1 MILDESIL
9 PKSHLASFGV
19 SLSGGGIVCFWTKF
33 DSVPFS
39 FFELFV
45 GFLQVVVDSILTV
58 IPSFGS
64 RQLEVQFSSGF
75 KS

>member
-1 MILDESIL
+1 MISDVSIL
-9 PKSHLASFGV
+9 PKSHLTSFGV
-19 SLSGGGIVCFWTKF
+19 SLSGGGIVCFLTKF
-33 DSVPFS
+33 DSVLFS

-45 GFLQVVVDSILTV
+45 GFLQVVVDSIWIV

-64 RQLEVQFSSGF
+64 RQLEVQFSSDF